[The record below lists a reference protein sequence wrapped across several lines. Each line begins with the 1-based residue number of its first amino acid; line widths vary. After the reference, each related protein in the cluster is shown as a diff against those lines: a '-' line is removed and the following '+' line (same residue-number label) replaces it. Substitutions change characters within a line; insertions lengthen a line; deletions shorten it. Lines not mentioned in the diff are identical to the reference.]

1 MGAHGVRPYVNEMA
15 RGTFTGPALYESN
28 GHEMNLN
35 NEMPAL
41 SATSLTTLVEGVRGE
56 EQNPFCRSIFV
67 RGHSLTQKPIIRSES
82 YRR

>member
-1 MGAHGVRPYVNEMA
+1 
-15 RGTFTGPALYESN
+15 
-28 GHEMNLN
+28 MNLN